1 MKNLKVVITTLNAKY
16 THSSLA
22 LRYLRENCKD
32 LCDIEIAEFSINHQ
46 ILDILGQLFEKRP
59 EVLGFA
65 CYIWNIEMT
74 KQLIALVRKVLPQT
88 VIVCGGP
95 EVSYDTRAFMEE
107 NAAVDYV
114 IRGEGEEAF
123 RALLSGLQSGGAAG
137 LESIAG
143 LAGRN
148 LAGIYENCA
157 VTVADLSS
165 LPFPYQP
172 EEMELLREKIIY
184 YESSRGCPFSCKYC
198 LSCATSGVRYLPLS
212 RVQAEIGFFVKQNVR
227 QIKFVDR
234 TFNAKKEHFLPILR
248 FLAKQQGRTNFHF
261 EIAVDY
267 LDEEV
272 LSVLEQMPPGRIQ
285 LEIGIQ
291 STHLPALQA
300 VSRVNHWD
308 MIQNNIR
315 RILRGKN
322 MHVHVDLIFGLP
334 EEDQAAFAR
343 SFDDVYALQPD
354 MLQLGFLKF
363 LKGAAMMELVDTY
376 QYVYM
381 DKAPYQVLANATLS
395 YAEVRKFHTFEE
407 IFELYYNSGRL
418 QQTTKYLIDC
428 MGGSAFH
435 FYAALTDFWESREYH
450 KISHAPKALYRHLA
464 DFSVEQSG
472 ADTALVMELLKLDA
486 LLSDHGSIRPDF
498 LPWQALMQSREA
510 EAFWRDGVAE
520 KYMEKYHFQNWR
532 QIHKSYHIERFSF
545 AVDAFVEQDRLMPEE
560 GIWLFVCTGEACTY
574 KKINAEDFSL

>member
-22 LRYLRENCKD
+22 LRYLRETCKD
-32 LCDIEIAEFSINHQ
+32 LCDIEIAEFSINNQ

-74 KQLIALVRKVLPQT
+74 KQLIALVRKVLPET

-114 IRGEGEEAF
+114 IRGEGEDAF
-123 RALLSGLQSGGAAG
+123 SALLRGLQQAEKNS
-137 LESIAG
+137 LDQIPG

-148 LAGIYENCA
+148 PGGIFENCA
-157 VTVADLSS
+157 VTVEKLTS

-184 YESSRGCPFSCKYC
+184 YESSRGCPFACKYC
-198 LSCATSGVRYLPLS
+198 LSCATSGVRYLPLE
-212 RVQAEIGFFVKQNVR
+212 RVQAEIAFFVKQNVR

-272 LSVLEQMPPGRIQ
+272 LSVLEKMPPGRIQ

-291 STHLPALQA
+291 STHLPALEA

-315 RILRGKN
+315 RILHGRN

-334 EEDQAAFAR
+334 EEDRAAFAR

-363 LKGAAMMELVDTY
+363 LKGAAMMELVEKY
-376 QYVYM
+376 QYIYM
-381 DKAPYQVLANATLS
+381 DQAPYQVLANAALS
-395 YAEVRKFHTFEE
+395 YADVRKFHTFEE

-418 QQTTKYLIDC
+418 RQTTKYLISQ
-428 MGGSAFH
+428 MGGSPFG
-435 FYAALTDFWESREYH
+435 FYDALTDFWEEQGYH
-450 KISHAPKALYRHLA
+450 KIAHAPKALYRHLA
-464 DFSVEQSG
+464 DFASQQMEKEFAVV
-472 ADTALVMELLKLDA
+472 LELLKLDA

-510 EAFWRDGVAE
+510 EAFWRDGMAE

-545 AVDAFVEQDRLMPEE
+545 AVDAFVEQDRLVPEE